1 MNTTQPLNSRYR
13 CISDLHGS
21 QSFQVGF
28 LDSHFDLLIPQ
39 QLAIRFLETLVLLV
53 LLSAVSPLL

>member
-21 QSFQVGF
+21 QSFQVEF
-28 LDSHFDLLIPQ
+28 LDSHFDLLLLQ
-39 QLAIRFLETLVLLV
+39 FTLRFLETLGLLV